1 MSLIVITDI
10 MGYFIIVN
18 RRERING
25 SRSNMNCVVD
35 LFYARSFVGGTI
47 AIGVIYSSVLYSV
60 RDNFG
65 WRECRCLGRRTQHF
79 LSLRR
84 DVGERL

>member
-47 AIGVIYSSVLYSV
+47 AIGVIYSSVL
-60 RDNFG
+60 
-65 WRECRCLGRRTQHF
+65 
-79 LSLRR
+79 
-84 DVGERL
+84 